1 MRDQGRQ
8 QWVETSHSVNIFDQ
22 TSFPYRMVEESVRH
36 LVSNHYCQLVIVL
49 DNIQQ
54 AGVDEDV
61 ASLQKDTKSRVSRHA
76 TPPIHT
82 RSNRLLSK
90 FTSNTFHQ
98 RSFQIIFIDEINIQ
112 YHTIIR
118 LHKTEY
124 AKNAYYCVR
133 RWKMKSR
140 YSIKICFEHRTFR
153 CLKKKLRSQSLWL
166 KEVTNG

>member
-1 MRDQGRQ
+1 MWPVCR
-8 QWVETSHSVNIFDQ
+8 
-22 TSFPYRMVEESVRH
+22 
-36 LVSNHYCQLVIVL
+36 
-49 DNIQQ
+49 NIQNL
-54 AGVDEDV
+54 GSVD
-61 ASLQKDTKSRVSRHA
+61 

-153 CLKKKLRSQSLWL
+153 CLKKKFKVTITVAERSHQWL
-166 KEVTNG
+166 MLIARALTGNTNAFCSVESTTMTVHFWSRMKSRSWFFDTIFWATLMTRLQYGWSPRNT